1 MQMRFCY
8 VHLGVDQG
16 LLHRAARTNT
26 GAHRIGHWTTTVSK
40 GIYQELDKRPTVFFS
55 TRHDGVLGEYGR
67 HERGYQIGQVAVQN
81 LECIP
86 SRRPVDIEG
95 FTV

>member
-1 MQMRFCY
+1 MSIWAWTKACCTERP
-8 VHLGVDQG
+8 
-16 LLHRAARTNT
+16 ARTQE
-26 GAHRIGHWTTTVSK
+26 RIELVVGPRQCQN

-67 HERGYQIGQVAVQN
+67 HERGYQTGQVAAQSS
-81 LECIP
+81 EGIP
-86 SRRPVDIEG
+86 SLRPVDIEG